1 MKTTRNEPSPRHRIF
16 ILDDHPITRYGLVQ
30 LLDHQPDLVVCGEAD
45 NVLEGLAAIKS
56 ARPDLVLADLTMPGK
71 SGLDFIKE
79 LRAVDPL
86 LPVLVMSMHDE
97 SIYAERVLRAG
108 GRGYIMKNEGG
119 EKLLEA
125 IRHVLQ
131 GQVYV
136 SKKMSAA
143 ILNAFAG
150 HAGMGGTG
158 PSVLSDR
165 EFEVFQCLGE
175 GLSTREISQRLNLSV
190 KTIGTHRQHIKEKL
204 KLRSGPE
211 LMKEAVRWAAT
222 QQLV

>member
-1 MKTTRNEPSPRHRIF
+1 MKATRSEPPGRKRIF

-30 LLDHQPDLVVCGEAD
+30 LLDHQPDFVVCGEAE
-45 NVLEGLAAIKS
+45 NVLQGLAAIKS
-56 ARPDLVLADLTMPGK
+56 ARPDLILADLTMPGK

-79 LRAVDPL
+79 VQALDPR
-86 LPVLVMSMHDE
+86 LPVLVVSMHDE

-136 SKKMSAA
+136 SKRMSAA
-143 ILNAFAG
+143 ILDALTG
-150 HAGMGGTG
+150 HPGIGGTG

-175 GLSTREISQRLNLSV
+175 GLSTREISRRLNLSV

-204 KLRSGPE
+204 KLRTGPE
-211 LMKEAVRWAAT
+211 LIKEAVRWAAT
-222 QQLV
+222 EQLI